1 MTVKLRFL
9 PVLLTLAVPA
19 MAQPAPKGMPAE
31 PQLPQ
36 PATEQANEA
45 IILEQLTARRDWQAR
60 AVSLQNWGQAL
71 AKQNEQLRTDLNKA
85 QDAVKAAQAETNEL
99 KGRMPPEQPEKGKAG
114 K

>member
-1 MTVKLRFL
+1 MKLRFL
-9 PVLLTLAVPA
+9 PVLFALTVPA

-60 AVSLQNWGQAL
+60 AISYQSWGQTL
-71 AKQNEQLRTDLNKA
+71 AKQNEQLRNDLKKA
-85 QDAVKAAQAETNEL
+85 QDEVQAAKAQANEI
-99 KGRMPPEQPEKGKAG
+99 KGRQAPETKK

>member
-1 MTVKLRFL
+1 MKLRFL
-9 PVLLTLAVPA
+9 PVLVALTVPA
-19 MAQPAPKGMPAE
+19 MAQKAPPAE

-36 PATEQANEA
+36 PATEPANEA

-60 AVSLQNWGQAL
+60 AISYQAYAQAL
-71 AKQNEQLRTDLNKA
+71 AKQNEQLRADLNKA